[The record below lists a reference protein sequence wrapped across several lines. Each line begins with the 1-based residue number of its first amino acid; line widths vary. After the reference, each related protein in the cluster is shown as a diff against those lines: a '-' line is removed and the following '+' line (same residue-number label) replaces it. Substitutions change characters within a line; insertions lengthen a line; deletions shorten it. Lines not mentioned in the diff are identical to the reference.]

1 MRASHVGSALPG
13 SLPLPSA
20 ARGGVEGA
28 RHLTHFIDVI
38 STVTPTW
45 GSEHVGFVF
54 MLLVFDVRCLRLNKQ
69 KHCVGK
75 AMVMILTLR
84 VTSDIFAVENSQLA
98 LYLL

>member
-45 GSEHVGFVF
+45 GSEHVGFCLYVVGF
-54 MLLVFDVRCLRLNKQ
+54 RCSLLALKQ
-69 KHCVGK
+69 TE
-75 AMVMILTLR
+75 TLR
-84 VTSDIFAVENSQLA
+84 RQSDGNDIDIKGDF
-98 LYLL
+98 